1 LADAGFRR
9 GTGSGVVNYIT
20 GLLTARKR
28 ESVQPAS
35 LFDALAALDGG
46 LQGQGSGRLTAAKAQ
61 LFALLRNHL
70 DVTESKALTTK
81 LLNLRLARRHFR
93 AKDTVVRSRPLSV
106 VLDPSNSCNLACPG
120 CVHSAHAKESKWF
133 DWKPGLLSATR
144 FGALLDRYGPP
155 ALYLTLF
162 NYGEPMVNPE
172 TPKFIRYAKG
182 HLLRTILSTNL
193 SLPRFDAEPYVESG
207 LDYMVL
213 SIDGAT
219 QPVYERFR
227 RKGNLE
233 LVFRNIRKLVEAKRQ
248 SGKST
253 PIITW
258 RYLMFEHNLHEVP
271 AARETA
277 RELGVDQFKAEPAWD
292 VSWDDPD
299 IHAVQAEPV
308 NVEFGLD
315 DVYTAMARNWN
326 PFPES
331 LNVAAI
337 DQEFDAEIE
346 PGVPDSGGSQT
357 GSTCEWLYKNIT
369 MDAGGRIF
377 PCCCSPRKDADLLFA
392 EFPAAPRDG
401 SDNGAGTDAQAD
413 TNNDVFNSAMHQKAR
428 QFLADPQAYRAEGRQ
443 PYCVNCEFDHRSF
456 PDPTQVLNYFAMAAP
471 GAFDEPSLNLLS
483 TW

>member
-1 LADAGFRR
+1 LPE
-9 GTGSGVVNYIT
+9 I
-20 GLLTARKR
+20 
-28 ESVQPAS
+28 
-35 LFDALAALDGG
+35 LAALEGG
-46 LQGQGSGRLTAAKAQ
+46 MQNHGSPSRLAAAKWE
-61 LFALLRNHL
+61 LFTFLRNHL
-70 DVTESKALTTK
+70 DVTEAKALTSK
-81 LLNLRLARRHFR
+81 LLNLYLARQHFQ
-93 AKDTVVRSRPLSV
+93 AKDVVVRSRPLSV

-133 DWKPGLLSATR
+133 DWKPGLLSPTR
-144 FGALLDRYGPP
+144 FGSLLDSYGPP
-155 ALYLTLF
+155 ALFLTLF

-172 TPKFIRYAKG
+172 TPKFIRDAKG

-193 SLPRFDAEPYVESG
+193 SLPRFDAQAYVESG

-227 RKGNLE
+227 KKGNLE
-233 LVFRNIRKLVEAKRQ
+233 LVFQNIRKLVGAKRQ

-253 PIITW
+253 PVITW

-292 VSWDDPD
+292 VSWDDPE
-299 IHAVQAEPV
+299 IRAVQAEPL

-315 DVYTAMARNWN
+315 VFTAMARNWN

-331 LNVAAI
+331 LHVAAI
-337 DQEFDAEIE
+337 DREFDAEIE
-346 PGVPDSGGSQT
+346 PAVPEGRASQP

-377 PCCCSPRKDADLLFA
+377 PCCCSPRKDADLMFA
-392 EFPAAPRDG
+392 EFHG
-401 SDNGAGTDAQAD
+401 SPPNGAD
-413 TNNDVFNSAMHQKAR
+413 DVFNSAMHQQAR
-428 QFLADPQAYRAEGRQ
+428 RFLADPQAYQAEGRQ
-443 PYCVNCEFDHRSF
+443 PYCVNCEFDHTAF
-456 PDPTQVLNYFAMAAP
+456 PQPTQVGNYFAMASA
-471 GAFDEPSLNLLS
+471 GAFDARSLDLLS
-483 TW
+483 AW